1 MKKLMLPP
9 VKAFIAVEVIYQ
21 GEVDERFDEVL
32 RCLAKRP
39 PDARGKT
46 RGVDR
51 DQSWY
56 FDMDEEGAA
65 KNLARLVKVQIKTR
79 GRCRTRFVR
88 KRQRRRLR
96 SYKVTMKIFGDQPV
110 PPEPASTPT
119 EHLG

>member
-21 GEVDERFDEVL
+21 GEVDEELDAEL
-32 RCLAKRP
+32 RVVFGRN
-39 PDARGKT
+39 PDARGSLK
-46 RGVDR
+46 GVDR

-56 FDMDEEGAA
+56 FDINQDR
-65 KNLARLVKVQIKTR
+65 LAEKVARMIKR
-79 GRCRTRFVR
+79 R
-88 KRQRRRLR
+88 KSLGC
-96 SYKVTMKIFGDQPV
+96 SITMKVFGDQPV